1 MERDATWADRD
12 RFDGAFARTYFR
24 RFGPG
29 VVSSIGVGTDVR
41 HGRTAPGAK
50 TEGSASGSAEPP
62 ASTSEHRKRVGQ
74 GESAWRSWATPQD

>member
-1 MERDATWADRD
+1 MERDAIWADRD
-12 RFDGAFARTYFR
+12 RFDGAFARTYSR

-50 TEGSASGSAEPP
+50 TEVRFSAVLLPL
-62 ASTSEHRKRVGQ
+62 ASTLRTPPHLADLVGV
-74 GESAWRSWATPQD
+74 

>member
-29 VVSSIGVGTDVR
+29 VVSSIGVGTYLGDAGGAVPRAIRRARAVR
-41 HGRTAPGAK
+41 QRTAG
-50 TEGSASGSAEPP
+50 
-62 ASTSEHRKRVGQ
+62 RR
-74 GESAWRSWATPQD
+74 